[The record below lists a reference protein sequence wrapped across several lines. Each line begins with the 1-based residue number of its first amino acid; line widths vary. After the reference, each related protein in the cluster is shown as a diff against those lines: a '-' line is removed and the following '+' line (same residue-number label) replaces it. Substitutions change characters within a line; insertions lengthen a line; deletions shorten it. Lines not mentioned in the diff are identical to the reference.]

1 MQAQVLASDEHEGQ
15 TSHRYT
21 ERWIA
26 AGIIVAGLI
35 ATVGFVIPALAFLIS
50 LAAAAAFRK
59 RLVIA
64 AALVS
69 IGLWSL
75 SFGYFTGRILGILE

>member
-1 MQAQVLASDEHEGQ
+1 M
-15 TSHRYT
+15 
-21 ERWIA
+21 
-26 AGIIVAGLI
+26 VAGLI
-35 ATVGFVIPALAFLIS
+35 VTIGFVIPALAFLIS
-50 LAAAAAFRK
+50 LAAAVACRK

-75 SFGYFTGRILGILE
+75 SFGYFTGRIFGILE